1 MSSNLDQSSKAL
13 NFQNFETRTYGK
25 WILAGE
31 HTVLRGGQALVF
43 PLKSQFLD
51 WHFEPKTSGALEV
64 VIPSGYPEEF
74 KLLFW
79 SVFEKAC
86 QLKSLKVEDFSGR
99 LQMKAEILVG
109 SGLGASATLCVAL
122 TRWFQKLGIL
132 QNEEM
137 FLFAKLL
144 EDVFHGESSGVD
156 VAVVLSEKGL
166 IFRKGEPPENFQA
179 SWQPEWFLSHCGEKG
194 ITKECVQKVKA
205 LGEKNPGRLEDLD
218 TRMKNSVRMCQE
230 ALSNNSPN
238 GLSQLS
244 EALLMANSCFEEWD
258 LITPKLQVH
267 MNTLRQAGAIALK
280 PTGSGGGGFVLSLWN
295 ERPPQGLGFQMLKA
309 SVV

>member
-1 MSSNLDQSSKAL
+1 MNLRS
-13 NFQNFETRTYGK
+13 FETRTYGK

-51 WHFEPKTSGALEV
+51 WRFQPMPTGSLEV
-64 VIPSGYPEEF
+64 IIPQGYPEEF

-86 QLKSLKVEDFSGR
+86 ELKNLKVSGFSGR
-99 LQMKAEILVG
+99 LEMKAEILVG

-122 TRWFQKLGIL
+122 SRWFQQLGFVTKD
-132 QNEEM
+132 EV

-156 VAVVLSEKGL
+156 VAVVLSESGLGFQKGHEPE
-166 IFRKGEPPENFQA
+166 IFKA
-179 SWQPEWFLSHCGEKG
+179 AWQPQWYLSHCGEKG

-205 LGEKNPGRLEDLD
+205 LGEKNPALLERLDSQMKRSVKLCRAALQEDERSGLSSLIEALILAHDCFREWGLITEKLEEHLGRL
-218 TRMKNSVRMCQE
+218 KN
-230 ALSNNSPN
+230 
-238 GLSQLS
+238 
-244 EALLMANSCFEEWD
+244 
-258 LITPKLQVH
+258 
-267 MNTLRQAGAIALK
+267 AGALAVK
-280 PTGSGGGGFVLSLWN
+280 PTGSGGGGFVLSLWAT
-295 ERPPQGLGFQMLKA
+295 PPPKDLGVSFLPA
-309 SVV
+309 SVM